1 MHNEEIWF
9 LRIRDD
15 IGDLPENPD
24 HLWLKRKRQW
34 NWLGILHTYRCIHWL
49 DFCFE
54 AEWMRSVLIS
64 TSFSSLVCSWL
75 ASRCSQRRPSQQRI
89 PWALQLKEQ
98 ITDNRVFFK
107 KPFRPCPS
115 GCGHAPSTAAP
126 GARPQSAC
134 RRGQPPA
141 SSRAAAPQA
150 KSTPR
155 PARRASRRR
164 VAPPASQP
172 GPKSSRKSTKR
183 SWRGPPGD
191 VGIFSFLG
199 DGKNSTAHSPSGGP
213 GGESSVSFCFCS
225 ATGPRDSG
233 THFSKERAISFS
245 SFS

>member
-98 ITDNRVFFK
+98 ILKEQITDNRVFFK

-115 GCGHAPSTAAP
+115 GCGHAPSSAAP
-126 GARPQSAC
+126 GARSQSA
-134 RRGQPPA
+134 RSREQPPA
-141 SSRAAAPQA
+141 SSIAAP
-150 KSTPR
+150 P
-155 PARRASRRR
+155 
-164 VAPPASQP
+164 
-172 GPKSSRKSTKR
+172 
-183 SWRGPPGD
+183 
-191 VGIFSFLG
+191 
-199 DGKNSTAHSPSGGP
+199 
-213 GGESSVSFCFCS
+213 
-225 ATGPRDSG
+225 
-233 THFSKERAISFS
+233 
-245 SFS
+245 